1 MVASWQYCV
10 PRLPAASANG
20 MRNRNRRAST
30 SHDRMDLAGMEPV
43 SNSRPAGGHTDR
55 LAFIDCLRAIAV
67 ILVFLTHSTEIFSG
81 IATGGAWLTETAH
94 RHDFG
99 RIGVVL
105 FFAISGF
112 LIPSSLRGR
121 TGEGSRRFL
130 LSRFFRLFP
139 AFWVSIPISVWAHF
153 WIVHVPIT
161 NRDVLLNFTMIP
173 RAFGAQMVNGAY
185 WTLEVELLFY
195 GLCLFLFLGEI
206 LRNSFVLATLCF
218 FSGFLFYSSQRPI
231 FGGLLNPALSGEA
244 FYMLLNLSVMF
255 WGAVCRRMWDGEKLS
270 PITAVMF
277 WTYTAFWIIY
287 RPAHLIYRLVV
298 AHSIDLG
305 MLRTVSG
312 YSGGMALFAGG
323 LAFRR
328 RLTGGLA
335 WLGRVS
341 YSFYLLHGSCI
352 HLLFW
357 ACYQAPALK
366 GLPLM
371 LYELSAF
378 ALSMAFAAA
387 GYYAVEK
394 PSIALGRRI
403 ARWFDRGVDRR
414 ASRPVETPLLTPEGR
429 SS

>member
-1 MVASWQYCV
+1 
-10 PRLPAASANG
+10 
-20 MRNRNRRAST
+20 
-30 SHDRMDLAGMEPV
+30 MDLAGMEPV

-287 RPAHLIYRLVV
+287 RPAHLIYRLVA

-335 WLGRVS
+335 WLGAGSATRSTFCTAPASTCCSGPAIRRRRSRACRSCLTSCPLLPSRRRSPRPGTTQSRNRVS
-341 YSFYLLHGSCI
+341 PWAGASPGGSTV
-352 HLLFW
+352 
-357 ACYQAPALK
+357 ASTGGPPA
-366 GLPLM
+366 
-371 LYELSAF
+371 
-378 ALSMAFAAA
+378 
-387 GYYAVEK
+387 
-394 PSIALGRRI
+394 
-403 ARWFDRGVDRR
+403 
-414 ASRPVETPLLTPEGR
+414 R
-429 SS
+429 SKRHS